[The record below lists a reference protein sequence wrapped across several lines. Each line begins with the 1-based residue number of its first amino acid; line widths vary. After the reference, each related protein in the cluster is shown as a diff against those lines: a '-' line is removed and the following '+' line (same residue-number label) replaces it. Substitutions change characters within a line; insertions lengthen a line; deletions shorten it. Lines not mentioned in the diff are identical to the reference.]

1 MALPE
6 VVTVRAHDYAQ
17 GVFVSVE
24 APVVAEYPITLLI
37 NGSPF
42 ISIACSGTDLE
53 LLALGHLMTEGI
65 FKSPEEIEAINVD
78 EENLVIDVETGLD
91 EELMERLF
99 RVHTISSGCGQGRPS
114 YSGQAK
120 DKLETTSP
128 MSKATEKY
136 VTAAVICPCV
146 TEFLRT
152 SELHKKT
159 GGVHS
164 AALYST
170 DGRRIVF
177 FNEIGRHNAVDKLIG
192 YAVRRSLPLG
202 EAMILSTGRLSSEI
216 ISKAIAAKTPIVVSK
231 ASPTSLSVE
240 MARESGIVMI
250 GNVKGRKFRVYS
262 GSEHIQE

>member
-6 VVTVRAHDYAQ
+6 VVTVRADDYAQ
-17 GVFVSVE
+17 GIFSSVE
-24 APVVAEYPITLLI
+24 APVVAEYPVTLLI

-42 ISIACSGTDLE
+42 ITIACSGTDLE
-53 LLALGHLMTEGI
+53 LLALGHLMAEGI
-65 FKSPEEIEAINVD
+65 IKSPEEIEAIKVD
-78 EENLVIDVETGLD
+78 EANLVIDVETGLD

-99 RVHTISSGCGQGRPS
+99 RVHTISSGCGQGGTS
-114 YSGQAK
+114 LEANAK
-120 DKLETTSP
+120 KKLETTP
-128 MSKATEKY
+128 PFLKPE
-136 VTAAVICPCV
+136 VICSCV

-152 SELHKKT
+152 SDLHKKT

-164 AALYST
+164 AALYSI
-170 DGRRIVF
+170 DGKRIVF

-192 YAVRRSLPLG
+192 YAVRKSLSLD

-216 ISKAIAAKTPIVVSK
+216 ISKAIAAKTPVVVSK

-250 GNVKGRKFRVYS
+250 GNVRGRKFRVYS
-262 GSEHIQE
+262 GREWIQA